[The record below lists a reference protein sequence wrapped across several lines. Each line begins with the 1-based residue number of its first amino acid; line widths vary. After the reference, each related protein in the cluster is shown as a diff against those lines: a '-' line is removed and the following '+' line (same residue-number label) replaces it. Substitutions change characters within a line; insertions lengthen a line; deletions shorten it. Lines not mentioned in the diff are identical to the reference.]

1 MNPNQPIRSPFGDI
15 ATFNSPALDRM
26 GAIWYKEEKERKAKA
41 AAAAKAEQDDYTE
54 KLTNIRA
61 ADVPEY
67 KELNKKWTDSRTE
80 LQRLGKKGDPKLYQ
94 SKLEESQILYGQIN
108 QLVNSSLA
116 EKKRREKLPNY
127 KDRSDEFDEI
137 IGVYNATPT
146 SELNKKYKTK
156 SGREIILAEDEPL
169 IYRPNQMDYTA
180 LGKAG
185 LGTPKKGS
193 LKYVDLGNGE
203 RKKVVPE
210 YFNNPV
216 AIADA
221 VANEMIKV
229 RNGVR
234 EVETNLGFLEAQQ
247 PKIEAEFDAYINSPE
262 YKEIYGTDA
271 PTFNQPKTRAEKLTQ
286 LFAKDL
292 FLKNKPRFI
301 DGEQETTPQEKLKQK
316 KEQDLLNFQ
325 QQQKLQKARQDFT
338 ERMLWV
344 KEGLKTPNEKV
355 DNFYNGLGVSGE
367 SRKDLN
373 NLEELAMLFSGKPL
387 DITTK
392 NSNKVMVGKTEYLD
406 LTQNFQALGYQKSTS
421 VKDPN
426 DPNKVS
432 TSKQDKNF
440 KRIYYDPKSGNII
453 VAYQNVDDKNN
464 NLKGV
469 KLKNN
474 QVIGVNKEGEGVSSN
489 TSVILEG
496 GKFKDGR
503 LRSNI
508 IKNMAGALN
517 LPPKAKDYLVK
528 IVEQNIENN
537 QSEQPTQQPKA
548 KEAPKAKQ
556 VSKPASEMTWAERQK
571 QAKKQ

>member
-1 MNPNQPIRSPFGDI
+1 MNSNQPIRSPFGDI

-26 GAIWYKEEKERKAKA
+26 GAIWYQEEKERKNKA
-41 AAAAKAEQDDYTE
+41 LAAEKAEQNDYTE

-61 ADVPEY
+61 ADVDEY
-67 KELNKKWTDSRTE
+67 KDFHNKWSTARKEAIQLS
-80 LQRLGKKGDPKLYQ
+80 KKGKPADYQKKIEESNILFAKLNRLVNA
-94 SKLEESQILYGQIN
+94 SLEE
-108 QLVNSSLA
+108 
-116 EKKRREKLPNY
+116 KKNPNRQVSI
-127 KDRSDEFDEI
+127 KDRSDDYDEI
-137 IGVYNATPT
+137 DAVYKITPT
-146 SELNKKYKTK
+146 SQLNKTYKTK
-156 SGREIILAEDEPL
+156 SGREIVLADVEPL
-169 IYRPNQMDYTA
+169 IYRPKLIDFNKSIKNA
-180 LGKAG
+180 LGKERA
-185 LGTPKKGS
+185 GS
-193 LKYVDLGNGE
+193 LEKNDLGNG
-203 RKKVVPE
+203 KIMYKTPMF
-210 YFNNPV
+210 YNN
-216 AIADA
+216 AAEIADGL
-221 VANEMIKV
+221 VSEMNTV
-229 RNGVR
+229 RGGVR
-234 EVETNLGFLEAQQ
+234 EVEANLGFLEEQA
-247 PKIEAEFDAYINSPE
+247 PKIEAEFETYTNTPE
-262 YKEIYGTDA
+262 YLKIYGEK
-271 PTFNQPKTRAEKLTQ
+271 PRFSPPKTRAENLII
-286 LFAKDL
+286 LAAKDAA
-292 FLKNKPRFI
+292 LKHKPRYL
-301 DGEQETTPQEKLKQK
+301 DGEEKFSEEQKLKQK
-316 KEQDLLNFQ
+316 KEADEVNFEQ
-325 QQQKLQKARQDFT
+325 QKKLQKAGQDFT
-338 ERMLWV
+338 ERMIWL
-344 KEGLKTPNEKV
+344 KDGLKTPNEKI

-387 DITTK
+387 DISTK

-496 GKFKDGR
+496 GKFKDAR

-537 QSEQPTQQPKA
+537 QSEQPTQQPKT

-556 VSKPASEMTWAERQK
+556 GEKPKKETAEERAIRIASGG
-571 QAKKQ
+571 